1 MLNRANLGL
10 SLVPAR
16 KKTGARQKGGVFSE
30 FGDLKANAPK
40 SKKYFTEKRNAGA
53 ERVRGAC
60 GWHRANIA
68 ARPETSMT
76 ASARRRETLSGPN
89 LHGRT
94 SAGCTGSQSCL
105 VRARRV
111 VPPTRVGGT
120 TPPER
125 PAGDPTHAMEQLDE
139 SAIAGNVGRDLA
151 FAASRLAARSHPG
164 VGGCAAPSS
173 LVIFGISQP
182 NARWT
187 AGCSSPSGQRCSLH
201 ARTRH
206 ERAHIC
212 RGDDGRGTSRSRATA
227 CSRRAAT
234 AWQKDGFVAGTRA
247 PRSGLPR
254 VSVRVLASMRTGS
267 PSRRCSCMRS
277 MRATQPVRH
286 RPVIAHAPCV
296 GALREPTERPVHFV
310 PANVILFLYQGKDF
324 PGNTFDDEVART
336 VRRPDLC

>member
-151 FAASRLAARSHPG
+151 FTASRLAARSHPAAG
-164 VGGCAAPSS
+164 RCGRLCCALS
-173 LVIFGISQP
+173 LVMFGISHP
-182 NARWT
+182 NAR
-187 AGCSSPSGQRCSLH
+187 SPRGSRPGSG
-201 ARTRH
+201 ATRH
-206 ERAHIC
+206 
-212 RGDDGRGTSRSRATA
+212 
-227 CSRRAAT
+227 
-234 AWQKDGFVAGTRA
+234 
-247 PRSGLPR
+247 PRWMESGL
-254 VSVRVLASMRTGS
+254 RTLK
-267 PSRRCSCMRS
+267 
-277 MRATQPVRH
+277 
-286 RPVIAHAPCV
+286 I
-296 GALREPTERPVHFV
+296 
-310 PANVILFLYQGKDF
+310 
-324 PGNTFDDEVART
+324 
-336 VRRPDLC
+336 